1 MQQTQELL
9 RLTFRTSN
17 ALTIPISGTGS
28 AGMEACFVNLLDEGD
43 EAVIGVNGVFGTR
56 MADIV
61 ERLGGRPVRVEAP
74 WGQIIDPDAVARAL
88 EGCRRPKL
96 VAVVHAETSTGVW
109 QPLHDIARI
118 AHDANALFLVDA
130 VTSLGGCPVEV
141 DAWHIDACYSATQK
155 CLSCPPGLAPVT
167 FSPAAVEA
175 MQRRRRKARSWYLDL
190 SLIAQYWGKDRIY
203 HHTAPISMN
212 YALREALRLVH
223 EEGIEARFRRH
234 RLNHEALVAGL
245 EAIGLTLASQ
255 RDHRLWMLNS
265 VSVPQGVDD
274 AAVRRRLLAE
284 HGIEIGGGLGP
295 LRGSTWRVGLMGESS
310 RRAHVLTFLSALS
323 EVLRSEGYGVSAG
336 SALGAAEGVY
346 FRGEG
351 G

>member
-1 MQQTQELL
+1 
-9 RLTFRTSN
+9 
-17 ALTIPISGTGS
+17 
-28 AGMEACFVNLLDEGD
+28 MEACFVNLLDEGD

-61 ERLGGRPVRVEAP
+61 ERLGGRPIRVEAP
-74 WGQIIDPDAVARAL
+74 WGQIIDPDAVTRAL
-88 EGCRRPKL
+88 RGCRAPKL

-109 QPLHDIARI
+109 QPLDDIARI
-118 AHDANALFLVDA
+118 SHDAGALFLVDA

-155 CLSCPPGLAPVT
+155 CLSCPPGLAPLT
-167 FSPAAVEA
+167 FSPAAVGA

-190 SLIAQYWGKDRIY
+190 SLIAQYWGKDRVY

-223 EEGIEARFRRH
+223 EEGLEARFRRH
-234 RLNHEALVAGL
+234 RLNHQALVAGL
-245 EAIGLTLASQ
+245 EAMGLTIASQ

-265 VSVPQGVDD
+265 INVPHGVDD
-274 AAVRRRLLAE
+274 AAVRRRLLVE
-284 HGIEIGGGLGP
+284 HAIEIGGGLGP

-323 EVLRSEGYGVSAG
+323 EALRSEGYGMPAG

-346 FRGEG
+346 FGAEG